1 MICTMLYHQTWISSS
16 AFFSWMQMLG
26 YIGVE
31 VFLFLSG
38 FGIVHSLRKNPLREY
53 YKNRVIRLLPA
64 CILFGLSKIVLSCI
78 PTMPSSHNLI
88 LDLFSLSHWYIYAI
102 SIYYLISPVL
112 YRMMDKWGGCVF
124 FVIILI
130 SYIIICYWQYD
141 AGAPYLI
148 KYGRWIVKRFPV
160 FIFGMLIAIHPVKWR
175 ISIMTLIGLV
185 FVSLNI
191 WVFHYIILA
200 NASSTVFMDLPIEL
214 ASMLPDRT
222 VIPDNG
228 RYLLDMMSVLFLIPC
243 FSFLAYVTQKVH
255 VDFVMD
261 WIGKYSLEIYLCHQY
276 IYEVIVKHCA
286 VQPFFGVF
294 TGISVSFAA
303 AFIIRIL
310 SNPLRMVLIKVTKL

>member
-1 MICTMLYHQTWISSS
+1 
-16 AFFSWMQMLG
+16 
-26 YIGVE
+26 
-31 VFLFLSG
+31 
-38 FGIVHSLRKNPLREY
+38 
-53 YKNRVIRLLPA
+53 
-64 CILFGLSKIVLSCI
+64 
-78 PTMPSSHNLI
+78 
-88 LDLFSLSHWYIYAI
+88 
-102 SIYYLISPVL
+102 
-112 YRMMDKWGGCVF
+112 
-124 FVIILI
+124 
-130 SYIIICYWQYD
+130 
-141 AGAPYLI
+141 
-148 KYGRWIVKRFPV
+148 
-160 FIFGMLIAIHPVKWR
+160 
-175 ISIMTLIGLV
+175 MTLIGLV

-191 WVFHYIILA
+191 LVFHYIILA

-286 VQPFFGVF
+286 VQPFLGVF